1 MQEEKKRR
9 IALDSI
15 RLPTAKEVIEKN
27 KISKTT
33 LFNLKKDPEFKRLL
47 IEARAEIW
55 ESVIDDISRNAG
67 ECVQVLL
74 DTMKD
79 KKTPPTARIKA
90 AKAILD
96 YGAEY
101 YDNVRILRR
110 IEELEEYYRQENE
123 EGDAFWRNE

>member
-79 KKTPPTARIKA
+79 KKNPTYSTDKSS
-90 AKAILD
+90 
-96 YGAEY
+96 ESHS
-101 YDNVRILRR
+101 
-110 IEELEEYYRQENE
+110 
-123 EGDAFWRNE
+123 

>member
-47 IEARAEIW
+47 IEARKY
-55 ESVIDDISRNAG
+55 G
-67 ECVQVLL
+67 
-74 DTMKD
+74 
-79 KKTPPTARIKA
+79 KA
-90 AKAILD
+90 
-96 YGAEY
+96 
-101 YDNVRILRR
+101 
-110 IEELEEYYRQENE
+110 
-123 EGDAFWRNE
+123 